1 MYSIDPKCTENF
13 IQTQEPLPFNFYVWT
28 LTEIPNI
35 ISLFAQASIMRIICF
50 ATAVLTMQSHTLF
63 ASERRGSFRQSS
75 TDHHQSSRAH
85 SGDKR

>member
-1 MYSIDPKCTENF
+1 
-13 IQTQEPLPFNFYVWT
+13 
-28 LTEIPNI
+28 
-35 ISLFAQASIMRIICF
+35 MRIICF

-63 ASERRGSFRQSS
+63 ALERRSSFRQSS